1 MAREFRENR
10 RVNRDEIDPG
20 PRTLQDARAMSSVK
34 IPDLPL
40 HERPRE
46 RLMKHGSHVLS
57 DAELIAILLRTGY
70 TGTSAVDLARNLLQ
84 EFGGLDKVAERP
96 VADLAKRKGV
106 GNAKAVQL
114 KAAFSLA
121 QRLTAHR
128 GYETYL
134 HAPEEVAM
142 LMREEFRLL
151 DRESFR
157 VLLLNTKNKLI
168 KVHEVSVGSLNASI
182 AHPREIF
189 KEALIY
195 SAASVILTHNHP
207 SGDPS
212 PSPEDI
218 QTTRRLVEAG
228 RALMID
234 VSDHVIVGK
243 SSANRAKDYSSFREL
258 GLI

>member
-1 MAREFRENR
+1 MK
-10 RVNRDEIDPG
+10 
-20 PRTLQDARAMSSVK
+20 MSSVK

-46 RLMKHGSHVLS
+46 RLIKHGSHALT
-57 DAELIAILLRTGY
+57 DAELLAILLRTGY
-70 TGTSAVDLARNLLQ
+70 TGTSALDLARHLLQ
-84 EFGGLDKVAERP
+84 EFGGLGAIAERP
-96 VADLAKRKGV
+96 LADLARRKGV
-106 GNAKAVQL
+106 GSSKAVAL
-114 KAAFSLA
+114 AAAFSLA

-128 GYETYL
+128 GGEIYL
-134 HAPEEVAM
+134 HGPEDVAC

-168 KVHEVSVGSLNASI
+168 KVHQVSLGSLNASI

-189 KEALIY
+189 KEAVLH

-212 PSPEDI
+212 PSPEDL

-228 RALMID
+228 RALMIN
-234 VSDHVIVGK
+234 VSDHVILGK
-243 SSANRAKDYSSFREL
+243 ASTTRSKDYASFREL

>member
-1 MAREFRENR
+1 MGE
-10 RVNRDEIDPG
+10 
-20 PRTLQDARAMSSVK
+20 MSSVK

-46 RLMKHGSHVLS
+46 RLMKHGSQALT
-57 DAELIAILLRTGY
+57 DAELLAILLRTGY
-70 TGTSAVDLARNLLQ
+70 TGTSAIDLARNLLQ
-84 EFGGLDKVAERP
+84 EFGGLDKIAERP
-96 VADLAKRKGV
+96 LADLVKRKGM
-106 GNAKAVQL
+106 GSAKAVQL
-114 KAAFSLA
+114 SAAFSLA
-121 QRLTAHR
+121 QRLAAHR
-128 GYETYL
+128 GHEIYL
-134 HAPEEVAM
+134 HGPEDVAG

-168 KVHEVSVGSLNASI
+168 KVHQVSLGSLNASI

-189 KEALIY
+189 KEAVLH

-212 PSPEDI
+212 PSPEDL
-218 QTTRRLVEAG
+218 QTTKRLVEAG

-234 VSDHVIVGK
+234 VSDHVILGK
-243 SSANRAKDYSSFREL
+243 TSTSRPKDYVSFREM
-258 GLI
+258 GFI

>member
-1 MAREFRENR
+1 
-10 RVNRDEIDPG
+10 
-20 PRTLQDARAMSSVK
+20 MSSVK
-34 IPDLPL
+34 IPDLPP

-46 RLMKHGSHVLS
+46 RLIKHGSQALS
-57 DAELIAILLRTGY
+57 DAELLAILLRTGY
-70 TGTSAVDLARNLLQ
+70 TGTSAIDLARGLLQ
-84 EFGGLDKVAERP
+84 EFGGLDKIAERP
-96 VADLAKRKGV
+96 LADLARRKGM
-106 GNAKAVQL
+106 GSAKAVQL
-114 KAAFSLA
+114 SAAFSLA
-121 QRLTAHR
+121 QRLTSHR
-128 GYETYL
+128 GHETYL
-134 HAPEEVAM
+134 HGPEDVAM

-168 KVHEVSVGSLNASI
+168 KVHQVSLGSLNASI

-189 KEALIY
+189 KEAVLH

-212 PSPEDI
+212 PSPEDV

-234 VSDHVIVGK
+234 VSDHVILGK
-243 SSANRAKDYSSFREL
+243 SSASRAKDYASFREL